1 MEARLVDMHCHLDR
15 IADAPAVAS
24 DAARLGIA
32 ILDTTV
38 APREALLARRT
49 LGSCD
54 TVRVGV
60 GLHPWW
66 LSDGSCTDSDV
77 DLLVELVS
85 SSAFVGEVGLDFS
98 HRHEHARERQLEA
111 FCRMA
116 ETVAERH
123 LPHRVLSIHA
133 VRSAG
138 AALDVLERYR
148 LAGKAAPP
156 GLSCIFHWFSG
167 TSDELARARRAGC
180 FFSVNEHM
188 LATKRGRE
196 YARIIPEDRLL
207 LETDA
212 PPQLDAPW
220 NAQDLEASLA
230 RTLDAVA
237 AIRNVDSHDLGA
249 HIAQT
254 SLSLLC

>member
-1 MEARLVDMHCHLDR
+1 MLDAHCHLDFMSMHE
-15 IADAPAVAS
+15 AQA
-24 DAARLGIA
+24 AARGAHERGLSC
-32 ILDTTV
+32 LSCTV
-38 APREALLARRT
+38 EPRGYTKTHDLLV
-49 LGSCD
+49 SCPG
-54 TVRVGV
+54 VVVGL

-98 HRHEHARERQLEA
+98 RRHEHARERQLEA

-138 AALDVLERYR
+138 AALDVLERYS